1 MIQKQNEE
9 INSLI
14 EENIDMK
21 NKMETH
27 HQEFLSYKSW
37 TINEIISLK
46 EEINKIKETEN
57 SKINDEPE
65 IEWENEYYKDE
76 PDKVEDGS
84 ITENSENI
92 FNEIDENRDGNFEIY

>member
-1 MIQKQNEE
+1 VIQKQNEE

-46 EEINKIKETEN
+46 EEINKIKET
-57 SKINDEPE
+57 D
-65 IEWENEYYKDE
+65 
-76 PDKVEDGS
+76 
-84 ITENSENI
+84 
-92 FNEIDENRDGNFEIY
+92 